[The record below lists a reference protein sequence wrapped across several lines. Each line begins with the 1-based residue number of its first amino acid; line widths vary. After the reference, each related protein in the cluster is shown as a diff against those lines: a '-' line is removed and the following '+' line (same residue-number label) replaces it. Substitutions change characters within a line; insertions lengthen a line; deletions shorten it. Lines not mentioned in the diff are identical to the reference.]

1 MEKIEKKKIY
11 YPNGKLKAEL
21 SLKKGIPHGL
31 YRDWFEDGVLASE
44 LNFKNGIPDGISRYW
59 DENGNLLI
67 ENNIINGTGV
77 QKSWEPVTRLWAE
90 QSWIDGMCT
99 GRCRVSE
106 EDGTVVK
113 DEYWIKNRQ
122 VSRKKY
128 IQMCELDETLPR
140 YDDLVKDKKT
150 TRKPKKEAFSG
161 GSYFDY
167 EAYYNKLFS
176 EHQMVDALQWLI
188 EPDVPERTLGECT
201 RPEDSVELVKD
212 FYILGAVKV
221 WTFDIDGAPDEEQN
235 SGKLVIQLP
244 EDSRKRKK
252 ILEKCNGIA
261 TVKGFDA
268 ESDYG
273 QKYTFVMLD

>member
-1 MEKIEKKKIY
+1 
-11 YPNGKLKAEL
+11 
-21 SLKKGIPHGL
+21 
-31 YRDWFEDGVLASE
+31 
-44 LNFKNGIPDGISRYW
+44 
-59 DENGNLLI
+59 
-67 ENNIINGTGV
+67 
-77 QKSWEPVTRLWAE
+77 
-90 QSWIDGMCT
+90 
-99 GRCRVSE
+99 
-106 EDGTVVK
+106 
-113 DEYWIKNRQ
+113 
-122 VSRKKY
+122 
-128 IQMCELDETLPR
+128 MCELDETLPR